1 MVTGVG
7 GHGVILVG
15 LLGRTGA
22 GACPDL
28 LQRRLA
34 AGSALSRSAEYQRF
48 SPCTPARSG
57 PLQQIWT
64 TCAAEG
70 SPEGCRG
77 PGGGRGGRSLTP
89 RRALRTRK
97 CSSNR
102 CSRVQ
107 NAHLDEEGAG
117 VAVLADRGAD
127 PAPEHLRRPGEKG
140 ASYFMLRINPGAS
153 VLVDREEGRLPG
165 LPMGER
171 GAVRSMRSEDGSGPS
186 KIPALASIPG
196 PREGSAARDAGPV
209 RARAPPPIGRSTE
222 IIRPGRPIGLTN
234 GMSGSD
240 GWRVLSQF

>member
-1 MVTGVG
+1 MSQDRRGDGGGRAWGDTG
-7 GHGVILVG
+7 
-15 LLGRTGA
+15 GA
-22 GACPDL
+22 PGTDRGGACPDL

-34 AGSALSRSAEYQRF
+34 AGSAAGRSAEYQRF

-70 SPEGCRG
+70 PPEGRRG
-77 PGGGRGGRSLTP
+77 PGCGRGGRSLTP

-107 NAHLDEEGAG
+107 NAHLDEEEAG
-117 VAVLADRGAD
+117 GAVLADRGAD

-140 ASYFMLRINPGAS
+140 ASYFMLRINTGAS
-153 VLVDREEGRLPG
+153 VPVDCEEGRLPG
-165 LPMGER
+165 LLMGER
-171 GAVRSMRSEDGSGPS
+171 GAARSMRSEDGSGPS

-196 PREGSAARDAGPV
+196 RRGSRGPRCGPRPRMCSATDRPV
-209 RARAPPPIGRSTE
+209 
-222 IIRPGRPIGLTN
+222 
-234 GMSGSD
+234 D
-240 GWRVLSQF
+240 

>member
-15 LLGRTGA
+15 LLGWTGA

-64 TCAAEG
+64 TCAAAVAAEG
-70 SPEGCRG
+70 PPEGCRG

-117 VAVLADRGAD
+117 GAVLADRGAD

-140 ASYFMLRINPGAS
+140 ASYFMLRINTGAS
-153 VLVDREEGRLPG
+153 VPVDCEEGRLPG
-165 LPMGER
+165 LLMGER
-171 GAVRSMRSEDGSGPS
+171 GAARSMRSEDGSGPS
-186 KIPALASIPG
+186 KIPALSSIPG
-196 PREGSAARDAGPV
+196 RRGSRGPRCGPRPRMCSATDRPV
-209 RARAPPPIGRSTE
+209 
-222 IIRPGRPIGLTN
+222 
-234 GMSGSD
+234 D
-240 GWRVLSQF
+240 

>member
-1 MVTGVG
+1 MVTGMG
-7 GHGVILVG
+7 GRGVVRVG
-15 LLGRTGA
+15 LLGRSGA
-22 GACPDL
+22 GACPNL

-70 SPEGCRG
+70 PPEGRRG
-77 PGGGRGGRSLTP
+77 PGCGRGGRSLTP

-107 NAHLDEEGAG
+107 NAHLGEEGAG
-117 VAVLADRGAD
+117 VAILADRGAD

-153 VLVDREEGRLPG
+153 VPVDCEEGRLPG
-165 LPMGER
+165 LLMGER
-171 GAVRSMRSEDGSGPS
+171 GAARSMRSEDGSDPS
-186 KIPALASIPG
+186 KISALASIPG
-196 PREGSAARDAGPV
+196 P
-209 RARAPPPIGRSTE
+209 ARAPRPAMRAPSVHVLRPRSAGRLKLFD
-222 IIRPGRPIGLTN
+222 RVGR
-234 GMSGSD
+234 
-240 GWRVLSQF
+240 

>member
-1 MVTGVG
+1 MTGVG

-64 TCAAEG
+64 TCAAAVAAEDP
-70 SPEGCRG
+70 PEGRRG

-107 NAHLDEEGAG
+107 NAHLGEEVAG
-117 VAVLADRGAD
+117 VAILADRGAD

-153 VLVDREEGRLPG
+153 VLVDRVEGRLPG
-165 LPMGER
+165 LLTGER
-171 GAVRSMRSEDGSGPS
+171 GAARSMRSEDGSDPS

-196 PREGSAARDAGPV
+196 RRGSRGPRCGPRPRTHSAPDRPV
-209 RARAPPPIGRSTE
+209 
-222 IIRPGRPIGLTN
+222 
-234 GMSGSD
+234 D
-240 GWRVLSQF
+240 

>member
-64 TCAAEG
+64 TCAAAVAAEDP
-70 SPEGCRG
+70 PEGRRG
-77 PGGGRGGRSLTP
+77 PGGGRGGSSLTP

-107 NAHLDEEGAG
+107 NAHLGEEVAG
-117 VAVLADRGAD
+117 GAVLVDRGAD
-127 PAPEHLRRPGEKG
+127 PAPEYLRRPGEKG

-153 VLVDREEGRLPG
+153 VLVDRVEGRLPG
-165 LPMGER
+165 LLTGER
-171 GAVRSMRSEDGSGPS
+171 GAARSMRSEDGSDPS

-196 PREGSAARDAGPV
+196 RRGSRGPRCGPRPRTHSAPDRPV
-209 RARAPPPIGRSTE
+209 
-222 IIRPGRPIGLTN
+222 
-234 GMSGSD
+234 D
-240 GWRVLSQF
+240 

>member
-70 SPEGCRG
+70 PPEGCRG

-107 NAHLDEEGAG
+107 NAHLGEEVAG
-117 VAVLADRGAD
+117 VAILADRGAD

-140 ASYFMLRINPGAS
+140 ASYFMLRINTGAS
-153 VLVDREEGRLPG
+153 VPVDRVEGRLPG
-165 LPMGER
+165 LLTRER
-171 GAVRSMRSEDGSGPS
+171 GAARSMRSEGGSGPS

-196 PREGSAARDAGPV
+196 P
-209 RARAPPPIGRSTE
+209 ARAPRPAMRVSSAHVLRPRSAGRLKLFD
-222 IIRPGRPIGLTN
+222 RVGR
-234 GMSGSD
+234 
-240 GWRVLSQF
+240 

>member
-7 GHGVILVG
+7 GHGMILVG

-64 TCAAEG
+64 TCAAAVAAEDP
-70 SPEGCRG
+70 PEGRRG
-77 PGGGRGGRSLTP
+77 PGGGRGGYSLTP

-107 NAHLDEEGAG
+107 NAHLGEEVAG
-117 VAVLADRGAD
+117 GAVLVDRGAD

-153 VLVDREEGRLPG
+153 VLVDRVEGRLPG
-165 LPMGER
+165 LLTGER
-171 GAVRSMRSEDGSGPS
+171 GAARSMRSEDGSDPS

-196 PREGSAARDAGPV
+196 RRGSRGPRCGPRPRTCSAPDRPV
-209 RARAPPPIGRSTE
+209 
-222 IIRPGRPIGLTN
+222 
-234 GMSGSD
+234 D
-240 GWRVLSQF
+240 